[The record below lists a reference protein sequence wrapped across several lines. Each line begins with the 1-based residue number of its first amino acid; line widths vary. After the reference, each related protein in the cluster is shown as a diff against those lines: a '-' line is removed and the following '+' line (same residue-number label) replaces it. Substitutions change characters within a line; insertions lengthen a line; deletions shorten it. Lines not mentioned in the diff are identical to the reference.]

1 MITYD
6 VNIISL
12 LVIGLLE
19 IVLSIPLIFE
29 RIPPNSLY
37 GFRTPKTR
45 HNEDIWYRANKFAG
59 KTMFL
64 AGFITAGT
72 GFIFTIWGQYLETL
86 TIAWISLVVI
96 FATLLGAVT
105 AAFLYLRRL

>member
-1 MITYD
+1 MVYD

-12 LVIGLLE
+12 LIIGILE

-29 RIPPNSLY
+29 KIPPNSLY

-45 HNEDIWYRANKFAG
+45 YDADIWYQANKFAG
-59 KTMFL
+59 KTIFL
-64 AGFITAGT
+64 AGLITAGT
-72 GFIFTIWGQYLETL
+72 GFVFAVWGQYIETL
-86 TIAWISLVVI
+86 TIAWISLLVI
-96 FATLLGAVT
+96 FASLFGAFT